1 MSNEELKERDRID
14 EIVKYKVDLYYTR
27 KTKEMV
33 KSVNNNLTSHGKE
46 LMGKYYLEH
55 EHRINNNEIIS
66 KIALVLGVILL
77 VGVVIIIIL

>member
-33 KSVNNNLTSHGKE
+33 KSVNNKLTSHGKE

-66 KIALVLGVILL
+66 KIALVLGVIVL